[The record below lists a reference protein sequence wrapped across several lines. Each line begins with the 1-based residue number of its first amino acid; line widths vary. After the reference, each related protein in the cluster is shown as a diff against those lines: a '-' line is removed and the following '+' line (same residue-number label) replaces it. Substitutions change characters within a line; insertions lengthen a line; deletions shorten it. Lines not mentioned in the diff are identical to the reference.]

1 MTGNVEG
8 NIGSL
13 FEVEVLSVLIIKVL
27 FSLLTK
33 LYIVID
39 DIAF

>member
-13 FEVEVLSVLIIKVL
+13 FEAEVLSVLIIKVL
-27 FSLLTK
+27 FRLLTK

>member
-13 FEVEVLSVLIIKVL
+13 FEAVVLSVLIIKVL